1 MGGKSTDNTAFGN
14 TGERSATDKRFHAA
28 VAGNAD
34 RDFAGRSAT
43 VIPTRTRPGGS
54 SGEQIKY
61 VRTRCWL

>member
-34 RDFAGRSAT
+34 RGFCGPERYCNSNPHEAGRL
-43 VIPTRTRPGGS
+43 
-54 SGEQIKY
+54 
-61 VRTRCWL
+61 VR